1 MTLLHSYSP
10 CSAQS
15 KAVDMTVYM
24 MWIGAV
30 LPMISITSKHPVAI
44 AVVVTVVVAVFE
56 LSKQTWSATK
66 KKQHNLWAWVIIK
79 NTSLAQEVPECL
91 LVSLDSD
98 SALQIWPL
106 VVIMWSDSLPH
117 RQSIKEDR
125 SQAYIRIGITSRDCV
140 TVSPCLTMF
149 HHHVAGDASWNNA
162 EL

>member
-1 MTLLHSYSP
+1 
-10 CSAQS
+10 
-15 KAVDMTVYM
+15 
-24 MWIGAV
+24 
-30 LPMISITSKHPVAI
+30 
-44 AVVVTVVVAVFE
+44 
-56 LSKQTWSATK
+56 
-66 KKQHNLWAWVIIK
+66 
-79 NTSLAQEVPECL
+79 L